1 MNEDDL
7 MEKRRHQLIDRLT
20 ERYAKDELP
29 LTEYERLVQDA
40 QNAVEM
46 QDLAVV
52 ETIVGGSG
60 YSAGNQSAAARQRK
74 TVPRGPQAPFV
85 PQAAEPHQAP
95 VYAPQPPDS
104 PFYSPD
110 LVQSSVSILAD
121 RRHTGKWLK
130 KPTVAAISILGSQIF
145 DFRGI
150 DLPVGITT
158 LEALAILG
166 SIEIIVPTNLAVR
179 MEVLPVAG
187 DATVDKDV
195 ESGERPGEP
204 VLVVTGNAILGSVR
218 VRVK

>member
-1 MNEDDL
+1 MNESDL
-7 MEKRRHQLIDRLT
+7 IEKRRHLLIDRLT

-46 QDLAVV
+46 QDLAIV
-52 ETIVGGSG
+52 EAIVGGTG
-60 YSAGNQSAAARQRK
+60 YTANSQSAAIRQEK
-74 TVPRGPQAPFV
+74 TRPYNPKPYHVPQAPRAPQAPFA
-85 PQAAEPHQAP
+85 PQA
-95 VYAPQPPDS
+95 PDS
-104 PFYSPD
+104 PFYNPD

-130 KPTVAAISILGSQIF
+130 KPTVAAVSILGSQVF

-150 DLPVGITT
+150 DLPVGPTT

-166 SIEIIVPTNLAVR
+166 SLEIIVPPHLAVR

-187 DATVDKDV
+187 DATVDKGV
-195 ESGERPGEP
+195 ESSERPDEP

-218 VRVK
+218 VRVA

>member
-1 MNEDDL
+1 MNESDL
-7 MEKRRHQLIDRLT
+7 FEKRRHLLIDRLT

-40 QNAVEM
+40 QDAVEM
-46 QDLAVV
+46 QDLAIV
-52 ETIVGGSG
+52 EAIVGGTG
-60 YSAGNQSAAARQRK
+60 YTATNGLSASRHGKQSPPNATQ
-74 TVPRGPQAPFV
+74 PLNAPL
-85 PQAAEPHQAP
+85 
-95 VYAPQPPDS
+95 YASQSPDS

-121 RRHTGKWLK
+121 RRHTGQWLK
-130 KPTVAAISILGSQIF
+130 KPTVAAIAILGSQIF

-150 DLPVGITT
+150 ELPVGPTT

-166 SIEIIVPTNLAVR
+166 SLEIIVPSNLAVR

-187 DATVDKDV
+187 DATIDKSV
-195 ESGERPGEP
+195 ETSERPDEP

>member
-1 MNEDDL
+1 MNESDL
-7 MEKRRHQLIDRLT
+7 IEKRRHLLIDRLT

-40 QNAVEM
+40 HNAVEL

-52 ETIVGGSG
+52 EAIVGGTG
-60 YSAGNQSAAARQRK
+60 YKANSQSAAFKHENMQ
-74 TVPRGPQAPFV
+74 PHEPQSPKAPLY
-85 PQAAEPHQAP
+85 AP
-95 VYAPQPPDS
+95 LYVPQPPDS

-110 LVQSSVSILAD
+110 KVQSSVSILAD

-130 KPTVAAISILGSQIF
+130 KPTVAAIAILGSQIF

-150 DLPVGITT
+150 DLPAGPTT

-166 SIEIIVPTNLAVR
+166 SLEIIVPSNLAVR

-187 DATVDKDV
+187 DATVDKGV
-195 ESGERPGEP
+195 ETVERPDEP

-218 VRVK
+218 VRIK